1 MIALRNY
8 VIFGLLT
15 WAAFSCISGEE
26 RKTMEKLPYYN
37 LRGLLDLELAKLDG
51 AGVEKVSQVNGEE
64 KSVAKT
70 FSLQDWK
77 EEFEIFYT
85 ADINSPALASSY
97 TTETAGEYLIHRL
110 LPEAKGKVK
119 EIKIRYVKEYPAA
132 VTVRMAE
139 KNLFFSSTTLA
150 EFYMNQATEKIDH
163 YAIETTQKVWFLQP
177 THIKITGV
185 VK

>member
-1 MIALRNY
+1 MTTLRNY

-26 RKTMEKLPYYN
+26 RKTLEKLPYYN

-77 EEFEIFYT
+77 EEFEVFYS

-97 TTETAGEYLIHRL
+97 STETVGEDLIHRL

-119 EIKIRYVKEYPAA
+119 EIRIRYDKEYPVS
-132 VTVRMAE
+132 VTLRIAE
-139 KNLFFSSTTLA
+139 KNLFFSSTTLG
-150 EFYMNQATEKIDH
+150 ELYLNQATEKIDH